1 MPGRLQKLSI
11 VACTV
16 VAWSASAGTIET
28 LDHQKLEGRITLTE
42 NGGLSI
48 VSAEGLRQE
57 ISLEQVRVA
66 RFQNS
71 RFDSDALP
79 KGWRAEEIGD
89 VLGSSFEQDRT
100 LTLKVSGKMPTDSK
114 SQTAHYAFRLLRGD
128 GGISTRIE
136 SIHLS
141 GVSLAGLMLREN
153 LDLAGGFALLGV
165 TAEKQLRLTWRE
177 GGWKEMN
184 KLDLG
189 PVTLPI
195 WLRLA
200 RNQDKDLVIA
210 WRSKDGLAWERAG
223 QAKLSVKTEPFPSNS
238 THYKPRLWVGA
249 AITGPGSDAVSTVR
263 FDHYSITGK
272 GLMGEYYASDD
283 FTNPKFAR
291 LDTKLD
297 MNWDHTSPA
306 ADIAPEHFSA
316 RWIGHL
322 EPRFSEPY
330 RFCLDAPE
338 GTRLWL
344 NGEELSRVAWS
355 GKPSAGLGNERMLRA
370 GEKCDLRVEFKKG
383 EKGGRLRLG
392 WSSPS
397 QTLEV
402 IPAHQLSYLFNS
414 QTPEEEKATAPLLT
428 KGIWLRNGS
437 FLAGEIISSD
447 GSSSQVNFAGQKEF
461 NIFNQKITRVIFRSS
476 RRAIPFEVAAG
487 HTGLFLQNGD
497 FLESEFEG
505 LKQKTL
511 RMTSLLFGR
520 RTFNLEHPEVV
531 ALVLNSPAAE
541 TDGLQLKLLDGSV
554 LKAKSF
560 AAAPGQWIVHD
571 ELLGSISIPEKEIV
585 ELRNTRS
592 TVTADRAKQ

>member
-1 MPGRLQKLSI
+1 M
-11 VACTV
+11 
-16 VAWSASAGTIET
+16 
-28 LDHQKLEGRITLTE
+28 
-42 NGGLSI
+42 
-48 VSAEGLRQE
+48 
-57 ISLEQVRVA
+57 
-66 RFQNS
+66 
-71 RFDSDALP
+71 
-79 KGWRAEEIGD
+79 
-89 VLGSSFEQDRT
+89 LGSSFEQDRT

-136 SIHLS
+136 SVSLS
-141 GVSLAGLMLREN
+141 GASLAGLMLREN

-165 TAEKQLRLTWRE
+165 TAEKQLKLAWRE

-189 PVTLPI
+189 RVTLPI

-210 WRSKDGLAWERAG
+210 WRSKDGLVWERAG
-223 QAKLSVKTEPFPSNS
+223 LAKLSVKTEPFPSNS

-249 AITGPGSDAVSTVR
+249 AITGPGKR
-263 FDHYSITGK
+263 FREHRTLRPLLDHGQRPH
-272 GLMGEYYASDD
+272 GEYYASDD
-283 FTNPKFAR
+283 FTSPKFAR

-306 ADIAPEHFSA
+306 ADIPPEHFSA

-322 EPRFSEPY
+322 EPKFSEPY

-344 NGEELSRVAWS
+344 NGEELPRVAWS
-355 GKPSAGLGNERMLRA
+355 SKPSAGLGNERMLRA

-402 IPAHQLSYLFNS
+402 IPAHQLSYVFNS
-414 QTPEEEKATAPLLT
+414 QTPRKKRSRRHCWRKEFGCAMAVSWPGDHLLRR
-428 KGIWLRNGS
+428 I
-437 FLAGEIISSD
+437 
-447 GSSSQVNFAGQKEF
+447 SSQVNFSGQKEF

-520 RTFNLEHPEVV
+520 RTFNLEHPEVL

-541 TDGLQLKLLDGSV
+541 SDGLQLKLLDGSV

-560 AAAPGQWIVHD
+560 TSAPGQWIVRD
-571 ELLGSISIPEKEIV
+571 GLLGSISIPEKEIV

-592 TVTADRAKQ
+592 TATADRAQQVRPPQK